1 VNVKEINRG
10 IDLKQSIIIVLYTIY
25 SFLYA
30 HNIDSK
36 GNAFLL
42 ILSII
47 AVLGL
52 LNARL
57 SVEFLKSVIILFV
70 VIFGLSLLTTISGHW
85 PNGNNDW
92 TFSSANKFILCSL
105 VISIFTH
112 CVATEKRI
120 LPIATV
126 TCCLCLSIFMIIQNS
141 GLDLKNLLTKFS
153 IQTVDGNWNEKY
165 HSFWLVFLTWT
176 SIFLTSTCFRKKK
189 ANLINLLVLVYTT
202 IALLTSYSNS
212 AILAWIISLCI
223 FLLSKF
229 NAKLLWKS
237 LSLFIAF
244 YILTFPLIWQL
255 FPASYWE
262 WTNSVHDRTLIR
274 FLLFETASNAILDNW
289 IWGHGFGSSL
299 SLSISPYLPELT
311 THNNRLEWLSHY
323 GGLFPGGHPHNIVAL
338 IWLDWGIIGVF
349 SILFFVYKSYFWL
362 MPMMVI
368 QQKGPF
374 INSLIISALVIFSFS
389 FSIWQTDV
397 VMTYAMLIVS
407 LMIITKTTCK
417 SASTSKGYLE

>member
-1 VNVKEINRG
+1 MI
-10 IDLKQSIIIVLYTIY
+10 LYTIY
-25 SFLYA
+25 AFLFA
-30 HNIDSK
+30 QNVDSK

-42 ILSII
+42 IMSII
-47 AVLGL
+47 ALLGL
-52 LNARL
+52 LKARP
-57 SVEFLKSVIILFV
+57 SMEFLKSVIILFL

-85 PNGNNDW
+85 PNGNYDW
-92 TFSSANKFILCSL
+92 TFASANKFILCSF
-105 VISIFTH
+105 VISIFTY
-112 CVATEKRI
+112 CAPTEKRI
-120 LPIATV
+120 LPIVTV
-126 TCCLCLSIFMIIQNS
+126 SCCICLSIIMIAQNS

-153 IQTVDGNWNEKY
+153 IQTVDGDWNEKY

-176 SIFLTSTCFRKKK
+176 TFFSTFTCFTNKK
-189 ANLINLLVLVYTT
+189 ANLINLLVFVYTT
-202 IALLTSYSNS
+202 VALLTSYSHS
-212 AILAWIISLCI
+212 AILAWIISSFI

-237 LSLFIAF
+237 LSLFIVF

-262 WTNSVHDRTLIR
+262 WTNSVHDKTFTR
-274 FLLFETASNAILDNW
+274 FLLFETASNVILDNW
-289 IWGHGFGSSL
+289 LWGHGFGSTL

-311 THNNRLEWLSHY
+311 SHNNRLEWLNQH

-338 IWLDWGIIGVF
+338 IWLDWGFIGALLT
-349 SILFFVYKSYFWL
+349 LFFVYKSYIWL
-362 MPMMVI
+362 MPMMEI

-397 VMTYAMLIVS
+397 VMTYAMLIIS
-407 LMIITKTTCK
+407 LMIIINTTSK
-417 SASTSKGYLE
+417 SANTPKGYLE